1 MAFKPLPE
9 APAFTAGLWAN
20 SAAAVA
26 LLLLGSTEA
35 QPEHVTA
42 LQPLASLAAHH
53 SRSAAACLDTDPMR
67 GELASIAAA
76 FDALGLTYTGQAD
89 RMNPHAEMALLWGL
103 HQHLSTLGTALHSR
117 PIFMEG
123 QP

>member
-20 SAAAVA
+20 SAAAMA

-35 QPEHVTA
+35 RLEHVTA

-53 SRSAAACLDTDPMR
+53 SRSAAACLDGDPMR